1 MNQDTAWMA
10 LNYRPPL
17 PQDKMMGIAIVGA
30 GEIVESAHLPAYRM
44 AGFHVVGIYDI
55 DGDKA
60 RRVAEQFHLPRA
72 FGSLDELVESPEVE
86 IVDIAV
92 PSRRLLDVV
101 ERAVRHKKHV
111 LCQKPLGETFAA
123 AQRIVE
129 VCREAG
135 VKAAVNQQMRWAP
148 GIQASHQIIDRGW
161 LGTLTQATIQVNVLT
176 PWDHWPWMTSLAGM
190 EFLYHSIHYMDSI
203 RYLFG
208 TPEYIYADSAKFPG
222 QPWLADTRTTI
233 MMRFAGE
240 TRGLIQDNHN
250 NFAPEDD
257 WYATFRFEGS
267 EGIIKGTNGALYNYP
282 VGRGDTISFLSKQLS
297 ADTWISPTLEGKWFP
312 HAFLGSMG
320 ELMLA
325 VEEGREPGNSVEDN
339 LDTLRMVFAALRSVE
354 EQRPVWLGEIDQ

>member
-1 MNQDTAWMA
+1 MA
-10 LNYRPPL
+10 LNYQPPL
-17 PQDKMMGIAIVGA
+17 PHNKMMGVAIVGA
-30 GEIVESAHLPAYRM
+30 GEIVEAAHLPAYRL
-44 AGFHVVGIYDI
+44 AGFNVVGIYDI

-60 RRVAEQFHLPRA
+60 RRVAEQFHLPHVFR
-72 FGSLDELVESPEVE
+72 SLDELVESREVD

-92 PSRRLLDVV
+92 PSRRLFDVV
-101 ERAVRHKKHV
+101 ERAVQRNKHV

-123 AQRIVE
+123 AQTIVD

-148 GIQASHQIIDRGW
+148 GIQASHQIIERGW

-176 PWDHWPWMTSLAGM
+176 PWDHWPWMTFLPGM

-208 TPEYIYADSAKFPG
+208 TPEYIFADSAKFPG
-222 QPWLADTRTTI
+222 QPWPADTRTTI
-233 MMRFAGE
+233 MMRFSGE
-240 TRGLIQDNHN
+240 IRGLIQDNHN

-282 VGRGDTISFLSKQLS
+282 VGRSDTISFLSKQIS
-297 ADTWISPTLEGKWFP
+297 VDTWISPALEGKWFP
-312 HAFLGSMG
+312 HAFMGSMG

-325 VEEGREPGNSVEDN
+325 IEEEREPRNSVEDN
-339 LDTLRMVFAALRSVE
+339 LDTLRMVFSALRSVE
-354 EQRPVWLGEIDQ
+354 DQRPVWISEIDE